1 MTDNSG
7 EQPLQSPPEP
17 TEESRVKGQDT
28 EHQPGTPNT
37 EGSNSPAAVVV
48 AASEEAENAP
58 APLVTDSQLLVD
70 LDGFEGPI
78 DVLLTLARDQ
88 KVDLTK
94 ISILQLADQ
103 YLAFVARARSVR
115 LELAADYLV
124 MAAWLAYLKSRLL
137 LPEPETE
144 DEQPTGQEMAA
155 ALAFQLRRLEA
166 MQDAGAR
173 LMARSL
179 LGRDV
184 FARGAPEPVEV
195 ITHATFETK
204 LYDLLAAYGAIR
216 NRTGGHQSLQI
227 AAPELY
233 SVEVALERLREQ
245 LGRMPDWMS
254 LSAFLPAGMKD
265 SLVMRSAIA
274 ATFVAT
280 LELVR
285 EGKLMLRQSGPYAQ
299 IFVRNAQERPQ
310 E

>member
-1 MTDNSG
+1 MTGHNIEPQADGPDSPIPVAVLPEAIADERQTG
-7 EQPLQSPPEP
+7 FGPLIS
-17 TEESRVKGQDT
+17 
-28 EHQPGTPNT
+28 
-37 EGSNSPAAVVV
+37 
-48 AASEEAENAP
+48 
-58 APLVTDSQLLVD
+58 DSQLLVD

-137 LPEPETE
+137 LPVTETP
-144 DEQPTGQEMAA
+144 DEQPSGQEMAA

-166 MQDAGAR
+166 MQEAGVR
-173 LMARSL
+173 LMARAL

-195 ITHATFETK
+195 VTSVTFETK
-204 LYDLLAAYGAIR
+204 LYDLLTAYGAIR
-216 NRTGGHQSLQI
+216 DKVEGHRALQI
-227 AAPELY
+227 APMELY
-233 SVEVALERLREQ
+233 SVELALERLRDQ
-245 LGRMPDWMS
+245 LGFMPDWVS
-254 LSAFLPAGMKD
+254 LSAFLPPGLKD
-265 SLVMRSAIA
+265 GLIMRSALA
-274 ATFVAT
+274 STFVAT

-285 EGKLMLRQSGPYAQ
+285 EGKILLRQTSPYAP
-299 IFVRNAQERPQ
+299 IFVRNAPERPQ